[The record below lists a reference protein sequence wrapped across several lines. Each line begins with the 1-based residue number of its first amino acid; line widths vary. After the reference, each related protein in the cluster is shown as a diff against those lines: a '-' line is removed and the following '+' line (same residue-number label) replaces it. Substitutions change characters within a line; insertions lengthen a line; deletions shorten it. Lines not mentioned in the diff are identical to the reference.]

1 MAELDDQE
9 LRRLNDEITRLQ
21 QSMLQLANS
30 QQVGSTQWNKIQTQ
44 LGAVQTKYKGII
56 AAQNSFANSVGKGT
70 VAVGKMAVGAVKVGS
85 SFAEAANAVRQSR
98 EDFTSLNPS
107 INLAGSALKITGKM
121 AGVAADAL
129 GSLTSGIPVIGG
141 VIGGALS
148 AVGKFAAGV
157 SEALADILVMVGPL
171 LTAEVQRASEAFRA
185 VGQVGGLT
193 AGGLTE
199 LMNQSIGAGLSFS
212 QFSAIASNSAEGLAF
227 AFGDA
232 SKGIGTFSEVSRGM
246 DGFREGLLSLG
257 VGFEKQNE
265 LTSKYLLLQARTGR
279 VETMSAK
286 ELAQGSEE
294 YIRKLS
300 TLSRITGNSID
311 DQQAVMDAQTRNIRL
326 MGAAADIQERIGGE
340 AGKTAA
346 LAMQTTSAAIEQ
358 VASKQIADGLRDAMA
373 GNLGTEAA
381 QGFVLA
387 AGREGQAAVAALRA
401 GAISD
406 LDATSLIMQGINN
419 RFDALG
425 SSAGIARLVGLGTP
439 MDSVFEGMFN
449 VAQRAQLTATDFEN
463 LQTSQDNLTTSTD
476 TTTADMIAAQVALQ
490 QTAIAADKM
499 SAELMG
505 PAAEAVKQFS
515 QVVKRTNEEIL
526 EVITLFSEEGI
537 AGLKDKILADLMP
550 DNSSP
555 LILPDFSS
563 MTPEQKAAAQQKIQD
578 RLDFESARRT
588 EIWNNIK
595 NLFGFQGRAAGGP
608 VDSNETYLVGE
619 NGPEMFKPKSSG
631 TIIPNQNLAS
641 SSSATP
647 DYGAINSDLAKI
659 LQSSRDG
666 IGSLTGTTTT
676 SESIAGPG
684 GTLRSEEFSTAF
696 AENLDISKEHL
707 ANVKS
712 DTLIRKEIS
721 DLTIEKLTEIVTAMD
736 RANRTSE
743 QILQRARQG

>member
-199 LMNQSIGAGLSFS
+199 LMNQSIDAGLSFS
-212 QFSAIASNSAEGLAF
+212 QFSAIASNSADGLAF

-232 SKGIGTFSEVSRGM
+232 SAGIERFSRVSADM
-246 DGFREGLLSLG
+246 EPFRQGLLSLG

-279 VETMSAK
+279 VEAMSAR

-311 DQQAVMDAQTRNIRL
+311 DQQAIMDAQTRNIRL

-340 AGKTAA
+340 AGKNAA
-346 LAMQTTSAAIEQ
+346 LAMQSTSATIEQ
-358 VASKQIADGLRDAMA
+358 VASKEIADGLRDAMA

-401 GAISD
+401 GTISD

-449 VAQRAQLTATDFEN
+449 VAQRAQLTATEFED
-463 LQTSQDNLTTSTD
+463 LQTSQDKLTTSTD

-499 SAELMG
+499 AAELMG
-505 PAAEAVKQFS
+505 PAARAVKEFS
-515 QVVKRTNEEIL
+515 QVVQRTNEEIL
-526 EVITLFSEEGI
+526 EVITTFSNEGI
-537 AGLKDKILADLMP
+537 AGLKDKILKDIMP
-550 DNSSP
+550 GPMDGQITNFQNMS
-555 LILPDFSS
+555 LDEKERAIELNRELREKKQKDF
-563 MTPEQKAAAQQKIQD
+563 
-578 RLDFESARRT
+578 
-588 EIWNNIK
+588 WNNFK
-595 NLFGFQGRAAGGP
+595 GLFGLADGRAAGGP
-608 VDSNETYLVGE
+608 VASNETYLVGE
-619 NGPEMFKPKSSG
+619 NGPEMFQPKSSG

-647 DYGAINSDLAKI
+647 DYGAMNSDLSKI

-666 IGSLTGTTTT
+666 IGSLTGTTTA
-676 SESIAGPG
+676 SASIAGPG

-712 DTLIRKEIS
+712 DTLVRKEIS

>member
-30 QQVGSTQWNKIQTQ
+30 QQVGSTQWNKIQSQ

-129 GSLTSGIPVIGG
+129 GGIASGIPVIGG
-141 VIGGALS
+141 VIGGAVS

-199 LMNQSIGAGLSFS
+199 LMNQSIDAGLSFS
-212 QFSAIASNSAEGLAF
+212 QFSAIASKSAEGLAF

-232 SKGIGTFSEVSRGM
+232 STGIERFSRVSADM
-246 DGFREGLLSLG
+246 EPFRQGLLSLG

-279 VETMSAK
+279 VEAMSAR

-311 DQQAVMDAQTRNIRL
+311 DQQAIMDAQTRNIRL
-326 MGAAADIQERIGGE
+326 MGAAANIQETIGGE
-340 AGKTAA
+340 AGKNAA

-449 VAQRAQLTATDFEN
+449 VAQRAQLTATEFED
-463 LQTSQDNLTTSTD
+463 LKISQDKLTTSTD
-476 TTTADMIAAQVALQ
+476 TTTADMISAQVALQ

-499 SAELMG
+499 AAELMG
-505 PAAEAVKQFS
+505 PATLAIKEFS

-526 EVITLFSEEGI
+526 KVITLFSNEGI
-537 AGLKDKILADLMP
+537 SGLKDQILTDIMP
-550 DNSSP
+550 GPGDGQ
-555 LILPDFSS
+555 ITDFSQMS
-563 MTPEQKAAAQQKIQD
+563 LAEKELAIEQNRKLREKKQE
-578 RLDFESARRT
+578 DF
-588 EIWNNIK
+588 WNGIK
-595 NLFGFQGRAAGGP
+595 DMFGIQGRAAGGP
-608 VDSNETYLVGE
+608 VNANETYLVGE
-619 NGPEMFKPKSSG
+619 NGPEMFKSESSG
-631 TIIPNQNLAS
+631 TIIPNHNLAS
-641 SSSATP
+641 NSSATP

-676 SESIAGPG
+676 SASTAGPG
-684 GTLRSEEFSTAF
+684 GTLRTEEFSTAF

-736 RANRTSE
+736 RTNRISE